1 MHPTSRASSERR
13 SGIAVEK
20 TFAEFFAGIGLVRLG
35 LQKAGWK
42 AKFANDI
49 DDKKLE
55 MYWNNFSDTIETF
68 LPGDI
73 HELTPSDIPDVT
85 LATASFPCTDLSL
98 AGSRRGLAGK
108 QSGAFW
114 GFTRLLDGLNG
125 RRPPLILIENVPAFL
140 TSRYGRDFSSAI
152 RRLNELGYSC
162 DAFVLNASNFT
173 PQSRARLFIVGM
185 FDSPR
190 TDDIKVALARRAPE
204 LKPRQ
209 LTDRIV
215 DSSNLSWTII
225 DIPPPPQTSRS
236 LAHVL
241 QKLPVDSARWWP
253 NERVEYLLG
262 QMSERHVQVTE
273 ALIRSRK
280 LGYATVYRRVR
291 YGRSMAEVR
300 ADGIAGCLRTP
311 KGGSSR
317 QILLVAGKGK
327 LRARFMTPREYARL
341 QGVPDSYMINVPDNQ
356 AYFGFGDAVCVPAIE
371 WIGTNVLDPLVTKL
385 TGSGIRA
392 SAI

>member
-1 MHPTSRASSERR
+1 MQ
-13 SGIAVEK
+13 K

-35 LQKAGWK
+35 LERAGWK
-42 AKFANDI
+42 AIFANDI
-49 DDKKLE
+49 DNKKLE
-55 MYWNNFSDTIETF
+55 MYWNNFNDTIETF
-68 LPGDI
+68 LSGDI

-85 LATASFPCTDLSL
+85 LATVSFPCTDLSL
-98 AGSRRGLAGK
+98 AGSRTGLAGK

-114 GFTRLLDGLNG
+114 GFMRLLDGLNG

-140 TSRYGRDFSSAI
+140 TSRSGRDFSNAI

-185 FDSPR
+185 FDTPR
-190 TDDIKVALARRAPE
+190 TMNTKVALSGRAPE

-209 LTDRIV
+209 LTERILG
-215 DSSNLSWTII
+215 SPSLSWTIT
-225 DIPPPPQTSRS
+225 DIPPPPHIRTT
-236 LAHVL
+236 LADIIED
-241 QKLPVDSARWWP
+241 LPAESPRWWSS
-253 NERVEYLLG
+253 ERLSYLMG

-273 ALIRSRK
+273 ALIRGRK

-317 QILLVAGKGK
+317 QILLAAGKGSI
-327 LRARFMTPREYARL
+327 RARFMTPREYARL
-341 QGVPDSYMINVPDNQ
+341 QGVPDSYTIDVPDNQ

-371 WIGTNVLDPLVTKL
+371 WIGTKVLGPLVTKL
-385 TGSGIRA
+385 TGSGIRV